1 MKLKRILSL
10 ALSGVLAVSMLTAC
24 GFGGNGTDIF
34 RPGNQ
39 SASFARV
46 LNGKQDMLDYGTSD
60 SKLSDAIYTVVRSMD
75 ADDVVT
81 SGAVTGDIA
90 TTVKTLTGYGDL
102 NSGSAWQAQDESGTY
117 VKVYVYDANNDLYN
131 TLDEVATIVKDD
143 LAPMD
148 LNSDAAKANAGF
160 TNAYEGN
167 VAVYSV
173 SFPAANSGD
182 EDTKAWVIGVSI
194 EQTATA
200 KK

>member
-24 GFGGNGTDIF
+24 GGGSSITNIF

-39 SASFARV
+39 SASFART
-46 LNGKQDMLDYGTSD
+46 LNDKQDMLDYGTSD
-60 SKLSDAIYTVVRSMD
+60 SKLSNAIYTVVRSMD

-90 TTVKTLTGYGDL
+90 TTVKTLTGYSDL
-102 NSGSAWQAQDESGTY
+102 NSGSAWLAQEKSGTY
-117 VKVYVYDANNDLYN
+117 VKVYIYDANNDLYN
-131 TLDEVATIVKDD
+131 TMDEVATIVKND
-143 LAPMD
+143 LAPMN
-148 LNSDAAKANAGF
+148 LNDDAAKKTAGF
-160 TNAYEGN
+160 TNTYEGN

-200 KK
+200 DK